1 MLLTLLRNS
10 VAVLFAIAIV
20 ATILSTRAEAT
31 MQAAPPPHATH
42 R

>member
-10 VAVLFAIAIV
+10 VAVLFAIGIV
-20 ATILSTRAEAT
+20 ATILSTRAEAASPP
-31 MQAAPPPHATH
+31 MQHPLALH

>member
-20 ATILSTRAEAT
+20 ATILSTRAEAGS
-31 MQAAPPPHATH
+31 QVPPRPNASHG
-42 R
+42 